1 MGAYEPADRRKLIIL
16 GTGGT
21 CRDIVDTV
29 RDLNASGVAP
39 RIDCMGFLDDN
50 EALWGSTVEGLPVIG
65 PLAAARDIREC
76 RFVNGIGSPAN
87 YTLKEQLIARTGLP
101 IERFAT
107 LVHPTASV
115 SRTARLGHGVVVFQQ
130 VTITSN
136 VTVGHH
142 VVILPNSVISHDD
155 EIGDYTCVAGGVKV
169 SGGVR
174 VGRGCYLGSG
184 AALIGGIEV
193 GDGALVGMGSVVLK
207 NVPAWTVVAG
217 NPARHLR
224 NVVPSSSTV
233 VAR

>member
-1 MGAYEPADRRKLIIL
+1 MGAHGPADSRKLIIL

-29 RDLNASGVAP
+29 RDINAAGVAP

-76 RFVNGIGSPAN
+76 RFINGIGSPAN
-87 YTLKEQLIARTGLP
+87 YTQKERLIARAGVP
-101 IERFAT
+101 VDRFAT
-107 LVHPTASV
+107 VIHPTASV
-115 SRTARLGHGVVVFQQ
+115 SRTARLGRGVVVFQH
-130 VTITSN
+130 VTITAN
-136 VTVGHH
+136 VTIGDH
-142 VVILPNSVISHDD
+142 VVILPNTVVSHDD
-155 EIGDYTCVAGGVKV
+155 VVGDYTCVAGGVNI

-174 VGRGCYLGSG
+174 IGRGCYLGTG
-184 AALIGGIEV
+184 AALIGGIEI
-193 GDGALVGMGSVVLK
+193 GDGALVGMGSVVLD
-207 NVPAWTVVAG
+207 NVPAWTVVVG

-224 NVVPSSSTV
+224 NVVPSSSNV